1 MNTQPGTE
9 ENLIAKK
16 NLYSKANLELFNK
29 NMNSST
35 DLQGWRNKLIDV
47 IPKNNNSLNI
57 VDLGCGLGDKSLR
70 LINNFQS
77 QFENLYLID
86 YSPNSTKI
94 FKDVYKGN
102 NVKFIHS
109 DVISALD
116 MIENNSL
123 DIIIAFGFIHEI
135 KERKLFLSKLK
146 SKMHDKSLFIISD
159 NDRFYTANELD
170 FELKKYGI
178 NNCVYKK
185 VFNLFN
191 IHLFSRISQKKGFP
205 KFFLNFHKDRSDNIV
220 SFTDEYFNNIKNIFK
235 YDFW

>member
-1 MNTQPGTE
+1 MNTQRGTE

-29 NMNSST
+29 NINSSK

-47 IPKNNNSLNI
+47 IPKNSNSLNI
-57 VDLGCGLGDKSLR
+57 VDLGCGLGDKALR

-77 QFENLYLID
+77 QFKKLYLID
-86 YSPNSTKI
+86 FSPNSTKI
-94 FKDVYKGN
+94 FEDFYKGN

-109 DVISALD
+109 DAMSALD
-116 MIENNSL
+116 KIENNSL
-123 DIIIAFGFIHEI
+123 DIIIAFGFIHEL

-146 SKMHDKSLFIISD
+146 RKMHDKSLFIISD
-159 NDRFYTANELD
+159 NDLYYTANELD
-170 FELKKYGI
+170 FEFKNYGI

-191 IHLFSRISQKKGFP
+191 IHLFFKISKKNNFP
-205 KFFLNFHKDRSDNIV
+205 KFFLNFHKGRSDNIV
-220 SFTDEYFNNIKNIFK
+220 SFTEKYFNNIKNFFK
-235 YDFW
+235 YDF